1 MVTTIYDWVIVSVFD
16 RYNSYDENTFVGK
29 VLFGYVLDDQT
40 CRYTI
45 HDYVTTS
52 RIEKCDLTRGIV
64 ETHSRSTYI
73 LQGQGSTTTLQFRD
87 FELLRMGY
95 SPQQISK
102 FNDANISVLH

>member
-1 MVTTIYDWVIVSVFD
+1 MVTTVYDWVLVSVYD
-16 RYNSYDENTFVGK
+16 RYNNHDENTFVGK

-73 LQGQGSTTTLQFRD
+73 LQGKGAEDCIEFKD
-87 FELLRMGY
+87 FELLRNGFNPEQIKQLNL
-95 SPQQISK
+95 SPHEC
-102 FNDANISVLH
+102 FH